1 MHCRWAIPPKPAA
14 TIYIYVYVY
23 VYVYVVGDS
32 PKARRNAGRD
42 SERRL
47 ATTSCGRRT
56 HTRTHAGL
64 DGNLLV
70 QLVQTTLLDLPS
82 GEEDPSGELERMQS
96 FARIAE
102 EGGTY

>member
-1 MHCRWAIPPKPAA
+1 MS
-14 TIYIYVYVY
+14 
-23 VYVYVVGDS
+23 DS
-32 PKARRNAGRD
+32 PQARRNAGSLRH
-42 SERRL
+42 R
-47 ATTSCGRRT
+47 ATPART
-56 HTRTHAGL
+56 ARTAGL

-102 EGGTY
+102 EGGTWKAVSSRGGTCSCAGLVSAQSGYA

>member
-1 MHCRWAIPPKPAA
+1 VR
-14 TIYIYVYVY
+14 
-23 VYVYVVGDS
+23 DS
-32 PKARRNAGRD
+32 PQACRNAGSLRH
-42 SERRL
+42 R
-47 ATTSCGRRT
+47 ATPAS
-56 HTRTHAGL
+56 TRARNHAGL

-102 EGGTY
+102 EGGTLEGLRTVSTRGGARWHL